1 MQDYRIKITIRNDRI
16 LSAIEK
22 LGYPSVNQFC
32 KVTGLNY
39 EKTNRIIRG
48 ESPTNEKGH
57 LRKVVTDLLD
67 ELNLTLEDA
76 FTPKQLKGFI
86 FKHKYEMKLDEQ
98 QMIAFSREK
107 DHKPLELQMMEQDVK
122 DTLTHLF
129 QNILTPKEE
138 RVIRMRYGIGMNTE
152 HSLEE
157 VGLQFQVTRERVR
170 QIEIRAINKLKH
182 PKNSQKLFDAGIFN
196 IFDDLKNPNEDVQG
210 QKEISTSQA

>member
-1 MQDYRIKITIRNDRI
+1 MKDYRIKITVRNDRI

-32 KVTGLNY
+32 KTTGLNY
-39 EKTNRIIRG
+39 ERTNRVIRG
-48 ESPTNEKGH
+48 ESPTNEKGR
-57 LRKVVTDLLD
+57 LRKIVSDLLE

-86 FKHKYEMKLDEQ
+86 SKHKYEMKLDEQ

-122 DTLTHLF
+122 NTLDHLF
-129 QNILTPKEE
+129 QRVLTPREE

-157 VGLQFQVTRERVR
+157 VGLQFSVTRERVR
-170 QIEIRAINKLKH
+170 QIEIRALKKLKH
-182 PKNSQKLFDAGIFN
+182 PTNSQKLFDAGIFN
-196 IFDDLKNPNEDVQG
+196 TVDNLKKPNEDVQE
-210 QKEISTSQA
+210 QKEASNSPV